1 MLSPFLIWDLV
12 RWRAWSRARRNL
24 WLICCCYILSHSF
37 SEHKEFRFLLPILP
51 LFCLLCGERVQV
63 FVGASASRKKLLAL
77 GAMTN
82 LAAVVYLGLLHQ
94 RAPIE
99 VNRRIVEL
107 VKHEPQTYSIHYLM
121 GCHSTPLLSHLHSPP
136 IKFEPWALDCS
147 PSCRADPKLEC
158 ESDLF
163 ARDPGKFMEDSYFH
177 CSDFEEGT
185 CVSDLRIFYP
195 DFLVA
200 HSGDMPTMQSR
211 IATMGMKEVGRF
223 VNGINGVRVANK
235 YTLGSDAFANDSF
248 SRLSFLDGSLVLS
261 LDEFVLFENS
271 QINPRY

>member
-1 MLSPFLIWDLV
+1 MRVFAETSSSRRKFLV
-12 RWRAWSRARRNL
+12 
-24 WLICCCYILSHSF
+24 
-37 SEHKEFRFLLPILP
+37 
-51 LFCLLCGERVQV
+51 
-63 FVGASASRKKLLAL
+63 L
-77 GAMTN
+77 GALAN
-82 LAAVVYLGLLHQ
+82 LIVVMYLGLLHQ

-136 IKFEPWALDCS
+136 IRFEPWALDCS
-147 PSCRADPKLEC
+147 PSCRKDPKTEC

-163 ARDPGKFMEDSYFH
+163 SRDPGKFMEDTYFH

-185 CVSDLRIFYP
+185 CVTDLRFFYP

-200 HSGDMPTMQSR
+200 HAGDIPAMRSR

-223 VNGINGVRVANK
+223 VNGINGMSVVNK
-235 YTLGSDAFANDSF
+235 YTLGSHAFAKDSF
-248 SRLSFLDGSLVLS
+248 SKLSFLGGSLVLS
-261 LDEFVLFENS
+261 LDEFVLFENR